1 MNDKQQLLDKILEG
15 RFLTPV
21 FQPIVS
27 LLDGKTYG
35 YEALS
40 RICKKEFEM
49 NIEEM
54 FQTAFK
60 CNKSWELETLCRGK
74 ALEHSIYMERGK
86 KLFLNVN
93 CNIIYDNSFRE
104 GFTKAYLQKFGL
116 NSNDIIFEITERVSI
131 LDTHAFTSAVD
142 HYQKQNYGIAID
154 DVGAGYSGL
163 NLIANA
169 RPDLIKLDMNMIRD
183 VHKDET
189 KQMLIKALSE
199 FGKNAGILVIA
210 EGIETEAELDTLI
223 GLGVGYGQG
232 FFIGCPDPDFKD
244 ISKEKADL
252 IKSCQAKSYIRKNK
266 TSLYPMAGYLSRS
279 GHTFFP
285 HEKALKIYET
295 LQNDPSV
302 TEFTVTEN
310 GAAIG
315 FMTRTSLI
323 EKFGGRYG
331 FSLNSKKS
339 IQQLTSKNFLSV
351 NYDMPA
357 NQVSKL
363 AMQRHYD
370 QLYNP
375 IVVEKEGNYWGI
387 VTIKDLLEACTK
399 VEVDTA
405 MHSNPLTGLPGNL
418 IIDQEILFRVL
429 NDAPYCII
437 YFDIDN
443 FKSYNDAYSFQS
455 GDMMLMLLA
464 DILRKSAV
472 KSEFVGHI
480 GGDDFIVIC
489 DYHEAEEYCENV
501 IGHFSKRVL
510 SLYHK
515 DDMDRGYIVSK
526 NRRGSTEEFPI
537 AGLSVAGISNR
548 IKNYK
553 DMKAFSADIAELK
566 KKCKRQAGSY
576 YEIV

>member
-1 MNDKQQLLDKILEG
+1 MDNKHQLLDRILEG
-15 RFLTPV
+15 RHLTPV

-27 LLDGKTYG
+27 LVDGKTYG

-40 RICKKEFEM
+40 RISEKELEM
-49 NIEEM
+49 NIEEL

-60 CNKSWELETLCRGK
+60 HNKSWELETLCRVK
-74 ALEHSIYMERGK
+74 ALEQSVYMERGK

-93 CNIIYDNSFRE
+93 CNIIYDNTFRE

-131 LDTHAFTSAVD
+131 LDTHAFTSAVE

-163 NLIANA
+163 NIIASA
-169 RPDLIKLDMNMIRD
+169 KPDLIKLDMNMIRD

-189 KQMLIKALSE
+189 KQMLIRALSE

-223 GLGVGYGQG
+223 GLGIGYGQG
-232 FFIGCPDPDFKD
+232 FFLGHPDQDFKD

-252 IKSCQAKSYIRKNK
+252 IKSFQAKSYIRKSK
-266 TSLYPMAGYLSRS
+266 TSIYPMAGYLSRP

-285 HEKALKIYET
+285 YEKALKIYET
-295 LQNDPSV
+295 LQNDPSI
-302 TEFTVTEN
+302 TEFTVTDR

-351 NYDMPA
+351 NYDMPV

-363 AMQRHYD
+363 AMQRQYE

-418 IIDQEILFRVL
+418 LIDQEILYRVL
-429 NDAPYCII
+429 GDAPYCII

-464 DILRKSAV
+464 DTLNKAAV
-472 KSEFVGHI
+472 KNEFIGHI

-489 DYHEAEEYCENV
+489 DYHEAEKYCEKV
-501 IGHFSKRVL
+501 IDHFSQRVP

-515 DDMDRGYIVSK
+515 DDIDRGYIISK
-526 NRRGSTEEFPI
+526 NRRGLTEEFPI
-537 AGLSVAGISNR
+537 ASLSVAGISNR
-548 IKNYK
+548 TRTYKNI
-553 DMKAFSADIAELK
+553 DSFSADIAELK
-566 KKCKRQAGSY
+566 KKCKRQTGSY

>member
-1 MNDKQQLLDKILEG
+1 MDDKQRLLNKILEG
-15 RFLTPV
+15 RHLTPV

-27 LLDGKTYG
+27 LVDGKTYG

-40 RICKKEFEM
+40 RISQKELEM

-54 FQTAFK
+54 FLTAFK
-60 CNKSWELETLCRGK
+60 HNKSWELETLCRVK
-74 ALEHSIYMERGK
+74 ALEHSIHMERGK

-93 CNIIYDNSFRE
+93 CNIIYDIAFRE
-104 GFTKAYLQKFGL
+104 GFTKAYLKKFGL
-116 NSNDIIFEITERVSI
+116 NSNDIIFEITESVSI
-131 LDTHAFTSAVD
+131 LDTHAFTSAVE

-163 NLIANA
+163 NIIANA
-169 RPDLIKLDMNMIRD
+169 RPDLIKLDMNMIRN
-183 VHKDET
+183 VHKYKT
-189 KQMLIKALSE
+189 KQLLIKALSE

-210 EGIETEAELDTLI
+210 EGIETEAELETLVS
-223 GLGVGYGQG
+223 LGVGYGQG
-232 FFIGCPDPDFKD
+232 FFLGCPDPDFKD
-244 ISKEKADL
+244 ISKDKTDL
-252 IKSCQAKSYIRKNK
+252 IRSCQAKNYIRKNIA
-266 TSLYPMAGYLSRS
+266 SLYPMAGYLSRS

-285 HEKALKIYET
+285 HEKALRIYEE
-295 LQNDPSV
+295 LQNDSSI
-302 TEFTVTEN
+302 TEFTVTEG

-331 FSLNSKKS
+331 FSLNSKRS

-351 NYDMPA
+351 NYDMPV

-375 IVVEKEGNYWGI
+375 IVVEKEGMYWGI

-418 IIDQEILFRVL
+418 LIDQEILYRVL
-429 NDAPYCII
+429 NDSPYCII

-464 DILRKSAV
+464 DILKKAASRN
-472 KSEFVGHI
+472 EFIGHI

-489 DYHEAEEYCENV
+489 DYHEAENYCEEV
-501 IGHFSKRVL
+501 IERFSHRV
-510 SLYHK
+510 SFLYHK
-515 DDMDRGYIVSK
+515 DDMDRGYIISK
-526 NRRGSTEEFPI
+526 NRRGITEEFPI
-537 AGLSVAGISNR
+537 ASLSVAGISNR
-548 IKNYK
+548 IKTYK
-553 DMKAFSADIAELK
+553 DMDAFSADIAELK
-566 KKCKRQAGSY
+566 KKCKRQNGSY
-576 YEIV
+576 YEIE

>member
-1 MNDKQQLLDKILEG
+1 MDDKYHQLDRILEG
-15 RFLTPV
+15 RHLIPV

-27 LLDGKTYG
+27 LVDGKTYG
-35 YEALS
+35 FEALT
-40 RICKKEFEM
+40 RISEKELDM

-60 CNKSWELETLCRGK
+60 HNKSWELETLCRVK
-74 ALEHSIYMERGK
+74 ALEHSVYMERGK

-93 CNIIYDNSFRE
+93 CNIIYDTAFRE
-104 GFTKAYLQKFGL
+104 GFTKSFLQKYGL

-131 LDTHAFTSAVD
+131 LDTHAFTAAVE

-163 NLIANA
+163 NVIANA
-169 RPDLIKLDMNMIRD
+169 RPDLIKLDMNMIRN
-183 VHKDET
+183 VQKDET
-189 KQMLIKALSE
+189 KRMLIKALSD
-199 FGKNAGILVIA
+199 FGKNAEILVIA
-210 EGIETEAELDTLI
+210 EGIETKEELETLI
-223 GLGVGYGQG
+223 SLGVGYGQG
-232 FFIGCPDPDFKD
+232 YFLGYPDPDFKD

-252 IKSCQAKSYIRKNK
+252 IKSYQARSYIRMNK
-266 TSLYPMAGYLSRS
+266 TSIYPMAGYLSRS

-285 HEKALKIYET
+285 DEKALQIYET
-295 LQNDPSV
+295 LQNNPSI
-302 TEFTVTEN
+302 TEFTVTEE

-315 FMTRTSLI
+315 FMTRTALV

-351 NYDMPA
+351 NYDMPI

-363 AMQRHYD
+363 AMQRQYE

-375 IVVEKEGNYWGI
+375 IVVEREGKYWGI

-399 VEVDTA
+399 AEVDTA

-418 IIDQEILFRVL
+418 LIDQEILYRVL
-429 NDAPYCII
+429 GNAPYCII

-464 DILRKSAV
+464 DILKKTAV
-472 KSEFVGHI
+472 KSEFIGHI

-489 DYHEAEEYCENV
+489 DYHEAENFCREV
-501 IGHFSKRVL
+501 IDQFTNRVT

-515 DDMDRGYIVSK
+515 EDIERGYIVSK
-526 NRRGSTEEFPI
+526 NRRGLTEEFPI
-537 AGLSVAGISNR
+537 ASLSVAGISNR
-548 IKNYK
+548 TKSYHNM
-553 DMKAFSADIAELK
+553 DSFSADIAELK
-566 KKCKRQAGSY
+566 KKCKRQTGSY
-576 YEIV
+576 YEIY

>member
-1 MNDKQQLLDKILEG
+1 MNDKHQLLDRILEG
-15 RFLTPV
+15 RYLTPV

-27 LLDGKTYG
+27 LVDGKTYG

-40 RICKKEFEM
+40 RISKKEFEM

-60 CNKSWELETLCRGK
+60 YNKSWELETLCRGK

-93 CNIIYDNSFRE
+93 CNIIYDNTFRE
-104 GFTKAYLQKFGL
+104 GFTRAYLQKFGL

-163 NLIANA
+163 NMIANA
-169 RPDLIKLDMNMIRD
+169 RPNLIKLDMNMIRD

-189 KQMLIKALSE
+189 KQMLIKSLSE

-252 IKSCQAKSYIRKNK
+252 IRSCQAKSYIRKNK

-285 HEKALKIYET
+285 HEKALKIYEI

-418 IIDQEILFRVL
+418 IIDQEILCRVL

-489 DYHEAEEYCENV
+489 DYLEAEEYCEKV
-501 IGHFSKRVL
+501 IGHFSERVL

-515 DDMDRGYIVSK
+515 EDMDRGYIVSK
-526 NRRGSTEEFPI
+526 NRRGITEEFPI

-548 IKNYK
+548 IRNYK
-553 DMKAFSADIAELK
+553 DMEAFSADIAELK

>member
-1 MNDKQQLLDKILEG
+1 MDDKYQLLDRILEG
-15 RFLTPV
+15 QHLTPV

-27 LLDGKTYG
+27 LVDGKTYG
-35 YEALS
+35 FEALIRVS
-40 RICKKEFEM
+40 EKELDM

-54 FQTAFK
+54 FQTAFNH
-60 CNKSWELETLCRGK
+60 NKSWELETLCRIK
-74 ALEHSIYMERGK
+74 ALEHSVSMERGK

-93 CNIIYDNSFRE
+93 CNIINDISFRE
-104 GFTKAYLQKFGL
+104 GFTKAFLQKYGL
-116 NSNDIIFEITERVSI
+116 NSNDIVFEITERVSVS
-131 LDTHAFTSAVD
+131 DTHAFYTAVE

-163 NLIANA
+163 NIIANA
-169 RPDLIKLDMNMIRD
+169 RPNLIKLDMNMIRG
-183 VHKDET
+183 VQKDDT
-189 KQMLIKALSE
+189 KRMLIKALSD
-199 FGKNAGILVIA
+199 FGKNAEILVIA
-210 EGIETEAELDTLI
+210 EGIETKEELDTLI
-223 GLGVGYGQG
+223 SLGVSYGQG
-232 FFIGCPDPDFKD
+232 YFLGYPDPDFKD

-252 IKSCQAKSYIRKNK
+252 IKSYQARSYIRMNK
-266 TSLYPMAGYLSRS
+266 TSIYPMAGYLSRS

-285 HEKALKIYET
+285 DEKALRIYET
-295 LQNDPSV
+295 LQNDPSI
-302 TEFTVTEN
+302 TEFTVTEE

-315 FMTRTSLI
+315 FMTRTALI

-351 NYDMPA
+351 NYDMPI

-363 AMQRHYD
+363 AMQRQYE

-375 IVVEKEGNYWGI
+375 IVVEREGKYWGI

-399 VEVDTA
+399 AEVDTA

-418 IIDQEILFRVL
+418 IIDQEILYHVL
-429 NDAPYCII
+429 GDAPYCII

-464 DILRKSAV
+464 DILKKTAV
-472 KSEFVGHI
+472 KSEFIGHI

-489 DYHEAEEYCENV
+489 DYHEAENYCKEV
-501 IGHFSKRVL
+501 IDHFTNRVA

-515 DDMDRGYIVSK
+515 EDIERGYIVSK
-526 NRRGSTEEFPI
+526 NRRGLTEEFPI
-537 AGLSVAGISNR
+537 ASLSVAGISNR
-548 IKNYK
+548 TKTYPNI
-553 DMKAFSADIAELK
+553 DSFSADIAKLK
-566 KKCKRQAGSY
+566 KKCKRQTGSY
-576 YEIV
+576 YEIY

>member
-1 MNDKQQLLDKILEG
+1 MDDKHQLLDRILEG
-15 RFLTPV
+15 RHLTPV

-27 LLDGKTYG
+27 LVDGKTYG

-40 RICKKEFEM
+40 RISKKELEM
-49 NIEEM
+49 NIEEL

-60 CNKSWELETLCRGK
+60 HNKSWELETLCRGK
-74 ALEHSIYMERGK
+74 ALEQSVYMERGK

-93 CNIIYDNSFRE
+93 CNIIYDNTFRE

-163 NLIANA
+163 NIIANA
-169 RPDLIKLDMNMIRD
+169 KPDLIKLDMNMIRD

-232 FFIGCPDPDFKD
+232 FYLGFPDQDFKD

-252 IKSCQAKSYIRKNK
+252 IKSCQAKSYIRKSK
-266 TSLYPMAGYLSRS
+266 TSIYPMAGYLSRS
-279 GHTFFP
+279 GHTFSP
-285 HEKALKIYET
+285 CEKALKIYET
-295 LQNDPSV
+295 LQNDPTI
-302 TEFTVTEN
+302 TEFTVTEK

-351 NYDMPA
+351 NYDMPV

-363 AMQRHYD
+363 AMQRQYE

-418 IIDQEILFRVL
+418 LIDQEILYRVL
-429 NDAPYCII
+429 GDAPYCII

-464 DILRKSAV
+464 DTLNKAAV
-472 KSEFVGHI
+472 KSEFIGHI

-489 DYHEAEEYCENV
+489 DYHEAEMYCEKV
-501 IGHFSKRVL
+501 IDNFSQRVP

-515 DDMDRGYIVSK
+515 DDIDRGYIISK
-526 NRRGSTEEFPI
+526 NRRGLTEEFPI
-537 AGLSVAGISNR
+537 ASLSVAGISNR
-548 IKNYK
+548 TRTYKNI
-553 DMKAFSADIAELK
+553 DSFSADIAELK
-566 KKCKRQAGSY
+566 KKCKRQTGSY